1 MSVETREKAKISKAE
16 TEAKTKT
23 RTELATTPKAE
34 TEKEED
40 SPQLQHLN
48 EETEGILVPALDQDI
63 KNIVE
68 EKTTLG
74 IEVVAEA
81 INIKKDRNREKEEG
95 AKTIFSKSYHFL
107 VSAIFHQDHQDHV
120 D

>member
-16 TEAKTKT
+16 TEAKKAKTKT
-23 RTELATTPKAE
+23 RTETA
-34 TEKEED
+34 TEKDED

-63 KNIVE
+63 KNTVE

>member
-23 RTELATTPKAE
+23 RTELATTPKVD
-34 TEKEED
+34 EKDED

>member
-16 TEAKTKT
+16 TEAKKAKTKT
-23 RTELATTPKAE
+23 RTETA
-34 TEKEED
+34 TEKDED
-40 SPQLQHLN
+40 IPQLQRLN
-48 EETEGILVPALDQDI
+48 EETEVTEGILVLVLAQDI
-63 KNIVE
+63 KNTVE